1 MTVKRSRTLFVIIV
15 AFCIILCVVILRHS
29 FTSSNTTHSC
39 PPANQAHT
47 NNWQEFYLKIRENPA
62 DTLAEQ
68 QFRAHVA
75 LVPDDDNARYAL
87 AIIERESGNL
97 EQAEVIFKS
106 ILGKNKRQA
115 GAFWNLGRLAIQ
127 KGDLTQ
133 ATHCFENAI
142 STDTDAWQPVYAS
155 AQVKQIQGLTNE
167 AKWLFEKARSLG
179 SGQANAHGGMGGMK
193 PANTERIADLEWD

>member
-15 AFCIILCVVILRHS
+15 AFCIMLCVVILRHS
-29 FTSSNTTHSC
+29 FNSSNIIHSC

-47 NNWQEFYLKIRENPA
+47 NNWQDFYLKIRENPA

-68 QFRAHVA
+68 QFRAQVA
-75 LVPDDDNARYAL
+75 LLPDDDNARYAL
-87 AIIERESGNL
+87 AIIERETGNL

-106 ILGKNKRQA
+106 ILAKNKRQA

-127 KGDLTQ
+127 RGDLTQ

-142 STDTDAWQPVYAS
+142 STSTSAWQPVYAL
-155 AQVKQIQGLTNE
+155 AQVKQMQGLTDE
-167 AKWLFEKARSLG
+167 AKRLFEKASSLG
-179 SGQANAHGGMGGMK
+179 SGQADAHGGMGGMK
-193 PANTERIADLEWD
+193 PSKTERIAGLEWD